1 MSIAPRHRTLHTAP
15 KRLLLGL
22 GAFVLLS
29 APVQAASLS
38 LGSQTTAVTAY
49 QGQALVT
56 RQVQLPALSVGTHEI
71 QIGDLPQGLN
81 AQSLGITGR
90 GQARIRIHHVQL
102 SPPEAHQD
110 DPALSA
116 LRTQVDNLQQ
126 QLNRVNNQQELNQ
139 THQALLQTF
148 QQQLQTRSREPRG
161 GVSVREWEELTRFA
175 LSQQASMLENRR
187 STEVQKAELQ
197 QTLQKLAAQLRES
210 EQARLPRQRATL
222 FLSAETPGT
231 AALELSYL
239 IGNVNW
245 QPTYEAR
252 YDSTAQK
259 VRLTYQGD
267 LTQRSGE
274 DWQNVQLLL
283 STATPLLN
291 QRPPSPQRWYV
302 GPQQAPPASARMDD
316 RRAMPQQMSN
326 MAPDAALGGA
336 RVQEEVNFSQ
346 SSIEQTGVSVRFQLP
361 ETQSVPSSTQS
372 RRLAMA
378 QRELTGESAYKI
390 IPRQSP
396 LAFLEVAV
404 TNDTGLPLLPGNL
417 RTYVGPEFTGSGPL
431 ELIRPGQPVRLNFG
445 VDQDI
450 KVQWKERSRE
460 TQTTGLL
467 GDTQQLTISYLAE
480 ITNFKQ
486 QPVKLRVLEPAP
498 TTGSENIR
506 VELTSSS
513 PAISSTSDE
522 GLHTW
527 LLTAQP
533 WEKKTVELVYR
544 VSYPKG
550 VTLQL

>member
-1 MSIAPRHRTLHTAP
+1 MSAFSVTPRLRQPAQH
-15 KRLLLGL
+15 LLLGFAAC
-22 GAFVLLS
+22 GLLS
-29 APVQAASLS
+29 VPVQAASLS
-38 LGSQTTAVTAY
+38 LNSQTTSVTAY

-81 AQSLGITGR
+81 AQSLTVTGR

-102 SPPEAHQD
+102 SPPESHQD

-116 LRTQVDNLQQ
+116 LRTQVENLQQ
-126 QLNRVNNQQELNQ
+126 QLNRVSNQQELNQ

-187 STEVQKAELQ
+187 STEAHKAELQ
-197 QTLQKLAAQLRES
+197 EALQKLMAQLRES
-210 EQARLPRQRATL
+210 EQARLPRQRASL
-222 FLSAETPGT
+222 FISAETPG
-231 AALELSYL
+231 AAVLELSYL
-239 IGNVNW
+239 IGNVSW
-245 QPTYEAR
+245 QPSYEAR

-259 VRLTYQGD
+259 LRLTYQGD

-302 GPQQAPPASARMDD
+302 GPAQPAASARMDD
-316 RRAMPQQMSN
+316 RRAMPQQMRN
-326 MAPDAALGGA
+326 MAPETELGGSL
-336 RVQEEVNFSQ
+336 VQEEVHFSQ

-404 TNDTGLPLLPGNL
+404 TNNTGLPLLPGNL

-450 KVQWKERSRE
+450 KVQWKERNRE

-486 QPVKLRVLEPAP
+486 QAVKLRVLEPAP
-498 TTGSENIR
+498 TTGSDTIR
-506 VELTSSS
+506 VELLSST